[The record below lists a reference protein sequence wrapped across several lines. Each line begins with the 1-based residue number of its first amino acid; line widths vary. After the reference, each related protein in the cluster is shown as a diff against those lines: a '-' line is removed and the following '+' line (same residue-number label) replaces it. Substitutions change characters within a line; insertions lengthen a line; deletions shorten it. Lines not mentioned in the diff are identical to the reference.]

1 MILSIRERI
10 VSQHI
15 MSLHGS
21 EGLDDFATRLSMPLT
36 GNGPRF
42 SLINPYESLKLQKPT
57 INQMA
62 DILQRHEQELHWKMD
77 ESNSAFEKYSQDMTT
92 LEEKIEKKN
101 MPYFTKTKTSSETF
115 LKHMREAM
123 EMISKIT
130 QTMYDIL
137 ESITEKEIER
147 DPVGFILEESF
158 RRPPSEEEK
167 KYNFEEPYIES
178 FVDDGSNRDMI

>member
-1 MILSIRERI
+1 
-10 VSQHI
+10 
-15 MSLHGS
+15 
-21 EGLDDFATRLSMPLT
+21 
-36 GNGPRF
+36 
-42 SLINPYESLKLQKPT
+42 
-57 INQMA
+57 
-62 DILQRHEQELHWKMD
+62 MD

-137 ESITEKEIER
+137 ESVTEREIER
-147 DPVGFILEESF
+147 DPVSFILEESF

-167 KYNFEEPYIES
+167 KDNFEEP
-178 FVDDGSNRDMI
+178 